1 VHRLGRPSARGPAPV
16 CSQCVEDETANI
28 AVPGN
33 PAFPASLSVEWRAY
47 GDVRPTENGAV
58 YSRFGSISPVPARSR
73 GRPAAD
79 LEALEDALMRV
90 SYLAHGSPARRVDA
104 ANELDPGWREP
115 SQGQRSRLP
124 PADLGS
130 A

>member
-47 GDVRPTENGAV
+47 GDVRPTGNGAV

-90 SYLAHGSPARRVDA
+90 SYLAMVLPQDA
-104 ANELDPGWREP
+104 SMPPMNSISAGE
-115 SQGQRSRLP
+115 RLAKVSG
-124 PADLGS
+124 ADFPRLI
-130 A
+130 